1 MGRPKK
7 VSEEEQGYR
16 GLRSLILEQ
25 YKPDEEITRF
35 PASLGGYSGQP
46 KLGGVSY
53 TFLVDYQHLDDAA
66 ILQQMSGLE
75 FIIVIKRSPRAGLSL
90 LELAKRDELGLDD

>member
-1 MGRPKK
+1 MGRPKQIDP
-7 VSEEEQGYR
+7 EEDAYR

-35 PASLGGYSGQP
+35 PATLAGYAGQP

-53 TFLVDYQHLDDAA
+53 TFSVDYMHLDDAA
-66 ILQQMSGLE
+66 VMQQMTGLE
-75 FIIVIKRSPRAGLSL
+75 FILVVKRSPRAGLSL
-90 LELAKRDELGLDD
+90 LDLARRDELGLDD